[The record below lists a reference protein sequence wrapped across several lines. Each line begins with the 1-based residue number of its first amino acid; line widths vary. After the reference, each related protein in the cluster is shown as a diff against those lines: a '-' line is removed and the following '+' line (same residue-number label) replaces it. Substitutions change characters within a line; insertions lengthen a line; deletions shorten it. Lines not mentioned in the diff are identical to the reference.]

1 MVTIRL
7 TRMGSKKR
15 PFFRVVVCEARTARD
30 SAFIE
35 NLGYYEPRK
44 NPEVLSLDRERLAHW
59 VDKGARLSDTM
70 RTLIARHK
78 NDPVV
83 TTAVTPAATAEV
95 GATGAAEASAS

>member
-15 PFFRVVVCEARTARD
+15 PFFRVVVCEAKWARD
-30 SAFIE
+30 GAFIE

-44 NPEVLSLDRERLAHW
+44 KPEVLSINRERVDFW
-59 VDKGARLSDTM
+59 VSKGARLSDTM

-78 NDPVV
+78 NDPV
-83 TTAVTPAATAEV
+83 AA
-95 GATGAAEASAS
+95 AAAGEAAAS

>member
-15 PFFRVVVCEARTARD
+15 PFFRVVVVESKSARD
-30 SAFIE
+30 GAFIE

-78 NDPVV
+78 NDPV
-83 TTAVTPAATAEV
+83 AAPAAVPAS
-95 GATGAAEASAS
+95 GAAAS